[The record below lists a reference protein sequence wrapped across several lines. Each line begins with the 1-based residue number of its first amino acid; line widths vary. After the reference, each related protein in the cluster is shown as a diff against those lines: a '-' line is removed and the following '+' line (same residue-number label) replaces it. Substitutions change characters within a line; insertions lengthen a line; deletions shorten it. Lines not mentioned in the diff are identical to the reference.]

1 MRKKE
6 RVYIRVNNNDVKEHV
21 VVMEMSLGY
30 VMFAFGSTLAATLG
44 SHKNCDSISR
54 FQKNVKRLIFH
65 NSTVFRIDWQSL
77 LDVMT

>member
-54 FQKNVKRLIFH
+54 FQKNVNFYCKASNFSQLNCF
-65 NSTVFRIDWQSL
+65 
-77 LDVMT
+77 